1 MNLLNPYLRYL
12 MATCLIACALPVN
25 AALVTLCGPNI
36 CYEYD
41 NDPLANPGVG
51 GAAFGTPTLL
61 TGSDVLAFTPTAFAA
76 EAQGV
81 GGTDT
86 NVQSFTFTRI
96 YSLTGAELVNLS
108 ASESG
113 DYQII
118 NGGTVSAQLDLEIT
132 DLVDDL
138 GTTGFPE
145 SATSGG
151 TFSSSSPTGF
161 VPAEWSLDGSISP
174 SAAFDDLASEISLMV
189 TNTLQADTT
198 AAGEYARIDKKLFLT
213 VTTIVPVPA
222 AVWLFGSALLGL
234 GALRRMSGSRA

>member
-1 MNLLNPYLRYL
+1 MNLLSSRLR
-12 MATCLIACALPVN
+12 CLAVACLFTFAYPVN
-25 AALVTLCGPNI
+25 AALVTLCGPNV

-41 NDPLANPGVG
+41 DDPLVNPGIG

-61 TGSDVLAFTPTAFAA
+61 TNSDVLAFTPTAFS
-76 EAQGV
+76 AQAQDA
-81 GGTDT
+81 GGSDT
-86 NVQSFTFTRI
+86 NVQSFNFTRI

-132 DLVDDL
+132 DLVDDF

-145 SATSGG
+145 SATGG
-151 TFSSSSPTGF
+151 GNFSSSTPTGF

-174 SAAFDDLASEISLMV
+174 AAAFEDLANDISLMV

-198 AAGEYARIDKKLFLT
+198 AAGEFARIDKKLFLT

-234 GALRRMSGSRA
+234 GGLWRMSGSRD